1 VKRLFAGLILIIG
14 AAQAPAQPQTE
25 GPIKLTLPPAAAPVP
40 ALKYPLLPEL
50 SEQTPGNAVQLYY
63 RAFSPD
69 WWSSVH
75 KREVMDKVQSAVQ
88 TPIANLKNS
97 DLRWLLDFNALREVD
112 RAARRAYCEWE
123 LTDRIKEDGIYL
135 LIPDIQGMRE
145 FATFLTVRARLEMA
159 EGRLDRALATLRTG
173 FAMAR
178 HVGDGTTLIQALVG
192 IAIATRMVEQLE
204 DWLGQPGASNLYWA
218 LTDLPRPFADLRKPL
233 QGEKLWLVGTFAQL
247 RDVDRPHLS
256 PEQREG
262 LVAVAAGLVTER
274 FNPRD
279 PPPDTATRLA
289 VMAWVARDY
298 PAAKAALLAAGRK
311 PDEVEA
317 LPALQVVLSAAVRE
331 FERRRD
337 DMFKWAS
344 LPYTEARPALMRANR
359 EIIEERSARPDAL
372 SIAQQLLPG
381 VVKVVDAAARL
392 DRRIAALRCVEAV
405 RLHAAAH
412 DGKPPAALSEVTEV
426 PIPGDPITG
435 KPFEYRVNGDTFTLS
450 AGPPAGEAPTPYTV
464 LTYEV
469 TLRK

>member
-14 AAQAPAQPQTE
+14 AAPAPAQPQTE
-25 GPIKLTLPPAAAPVP
+25 GPIKLKLPPAAAPVP

-69 WWSSVH
+69 WWSNVH
-75 KREVMDKVQSAVQ
+75 KREVMDKVQRAVQ
-88 TPIANLKNS
+88 TPIADLKNS

-123 LTDRIKEDGIYL
+123 LTDRIKEDGIFL
-135 LIPDIQGMRE
+135 LIPDIQGIRE

-159 EGRLDRALATLRTG
+159 EGRLDRALETLRTG

-192 IAIATRMVEQLE
+192 IAVATRMVEQLE
-204 DWLGQPGASNLYWA
+204 EWLGQPGASNMYWS
-218 LTDLPRPFADLRKPL
+218 LTDLPRPLIELRKPL

-274 FNPRD
+274 FDPRD

-289 VMAWVARDY
+289 VMAWVAKDY

-392 DRRIAALRCVEAV
+392 DRRIAALRCIEAV

-412 DGKPPAALSEVTEV
+412 DGKPPAALSDVTEV

-435 KPFEYRVNGDTFTLS
+435 KPFEYQVNGNTFTLS

-464 LTYEV
+464 LAYEV